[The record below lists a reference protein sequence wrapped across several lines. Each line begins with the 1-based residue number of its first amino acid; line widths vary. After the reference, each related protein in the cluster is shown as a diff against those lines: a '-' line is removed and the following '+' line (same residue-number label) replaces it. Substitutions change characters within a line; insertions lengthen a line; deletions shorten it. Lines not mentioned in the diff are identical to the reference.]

1 MLQTIKLNDK
11 LIVNVFVNFYTVFFW
26 WRMPKTVSFFPQF
39 FCLFEVYFY
48 HYKVIL
54 NILIH
59 KSLLILNK
67 LNLFLEA
74 KL

>member
-11 LIVNVFVNFYTVFFW
+11 LIVNVFVNFYIVFFL
-26 WRMPKTVSFFPQF
+26 MAHAQDSVSFLLPVF
-39 FCLFEVYFY
+39 LFEVYFY

>member
-1 MLQTIKLNDK
+1 MAHAQDS
-11 LIVNVFVNFYTVFFW
+11 
-26 WRMPKTVSFFPQF
+26 VSFLLPVF
-39 FCLFEVYFY
+39 LFEVYFY

>member
-1 MLQTIKLNDK
+1 MAHAQDS
-11 LIVNVFVNFYTVFFW
+11 
-26 WRMPKTVSFFPQF
+26 VSFFPQF